1 MPLHYPGHNF
11 CGPFTTDLNAEP
23 QSAIDECCRI
33 HDIQYGNSAITTR
46 EADADLVD
54 CLRNTESTSGAVISA
69 IIQGKE
75 LLDTVTNYASDGML
89 RKAAKRKQEQEKQ
102 AASLKKA
109 KANTEHDDDLDLTV
123 SSRGLF
129 HKDGTAYDGSV
140 INGDTLQ
147 FDSNKAMEQDG
158 GEPQIGP
165 GDTAVGAVTLGNLQP
180 SHADTAGIRTLN
192 FSRTFQHYLQ
202 NTENAFGVWH
212 YTPMTG
218 ATDGDLAM
226 LSIHHTCVEIPYGYL
241 NGSMTRA
248 EIETHLTPST
258 SWRVTSAGFKVT
270 NVLPLIDQKT
280 QVGGNV
286 HTSFLFDSRPQLLT
300 YVDSKQGLFQQ
311 SNWQQNGL
319 PNHNL
324 QHNIPSTREEGQL
337 KHISSQRVV
346 HREWFKQQFNKDMN
360 AEHQSLH
367 LDELVSLW
375 NTQEIKFLNP
385 GETWQYT
392 WLNSNLYW
400 FNNMSFTMH
409 GDTLVDGPII
419 SIDRLIPVE
428 VAGVMRNMWRPDAN
442 TQNFSRRPGPNFD
455 SGKNYAAEQTPT
467 PGRSVLSQMPMYPS
481 APPPIAV
488 LEIPPILNAE
498 NKTGNICWQLTVM
511 YECTIQIETLSGS
524 PQYAGFTPQQTDY
537 YRDKFNSV
545 YNHRCTQLCQW
556 PTGLRNYSSNVST
569 ADKQYKLNM
578 IYNR

>member
-1 MPLHYPGHNF
+1 
-11 CGPFTTDLNAEP
+11 
-23 QSAIDECCRI
+23 
-33 HDIQYGNSAITTR
+33 
-46 EADADLVD
+46 
-54 CLRNTESTSGAVISA
+54 
-69 IIQGKE
+69 
-75 LLDTVTNYASDGML
+75 
-89 RKAAKRKQEQEKQ
+89 
-102 AASLKKA
+102 
-109 KANTEHDDDLDLTV
+109 
-123 SSRGLF
+123 
-129 HKDGTAYDGSV
+129 
-140 INGDTLQ
+140 
-147 FDSNKAMEQDG
+147 MEQDG

-165 GDTAVGAVTLGNLQP
+165 GDTAVGAVALGNLQP
-180 SHADTAGIRTLN
+180 SHADTAGIRTLS

-202 NTENAFGVWH
+202 NTENAFGVWHYTPMTGATDGDLAMLSIHYTPMTGATDGDLAMLSIH

-280 QVGGNV
+280 QVGGNI

-311 SNWQQNGL
+311 SNSQQNGL

-337 KHISSQRVV
+337 KHISSQRIV

-392 WLNSNLYW
+392 WMNSNPYW

-428 VAGVMRNMWRPDAN
+428 VAGSMRNMWRPDIN
-442 TQNFSRRPGPNFD
+442 TLNFSRRPGPNYD
-455 SGKNYAAEQTPT
+455 SEKKYGSEQTPT

-498 NKTGNICWQLTVM
+498 NKTGNICWQLSVM

-524 PQYAGFTPQQTDY
+524 PQYAGFTPQQTDF
-537 YRDKFNSV
+537 YRDKYNAVF
-545 YNHRCTQLCQW
+545 NHRRTQLCQW

-569 ADKQYKLNM
+569 SDTSHKLNM
-578 IYNR
+578 MYNR